1 MFTSGRFA
9 QIATAAV
16 GALVL
21 STISVGAAIGP
32 ASASA
37 LAGTQ
42 IVSVHG
48 GTQADG

>member
-9 QIATAAV
+9 QVATAAV

-21 STISVGAAIGP
+21 STVSVGAAIGP
-32 ASASA
+32 ASASG

-42 IVSVHG
+42 IVSVHN
-48 GTQADG
+48 GTQANG